1 MVSLSPI
8 KIVYLKLEILYTN
21 GFVRDVSQ
29 DAPHELNSALLDRYA
44 SQIEFLEA
52 DSHSG
57 ALKFETY
64 RNANVLIIGSGD
76 MLTSLVSSLLE
87 SGLPTFHYLV
97 TDYEETNYD
106 RIHELVELAHE
117 VDDAVLVQEIDTTI
131 DRPLHEVFEPFDWI
145 LYVSQNGD
153 IEGLRAV
160 HAICKEIGKNFIPA
174 VCLSTVGL
182 AGPVVTTNRE
192 ECWESAWH
200 RLHETTLQNENSS
213 AAFSPITSAML
224 ANIIVFEL
232 FKHVADDSHR
242 EKNPQFFY

>member
-1 MVSLSPI
+1 MVSLSI

-117 VDDAVLVQEIDTTI
+117 ADDAVLVQ
-131 DRPLHEVFEPFDWI
+131 
-145 LYVSQNGD
+145 
-153 IEGLRAV
+153 
-160 HAICKEIGKNFIPA
+160 
-174 VCLSTVGL
+174 
-182 AGPVVTTNRE
+182 NRY
-192 ECWESAWH
+192 
-200 RLHETTLQNENSS
+200 NN
-213 AAFSPITSAML
+213 
-224 ANIIVFEL
+224 
-232 FKHVADDSHR
+232 
-242 EKNPQFFY
+242 